1 MKQENKMSPTSR
13 YLHVDVDDKTR
24 PTHDAEITRL
34 TALVAEQQRKIAEL
48 EKERD
53 NARAEVSWLARLLMK
68 TRNSFS
74 FIVSDIE
81 DDGDRA
87 YFGSTNDADTLRDI
101 RNQMETWE
109 QSRLMRDGAWVDYIT
124 KCAEANAKLRAL
136 QSSARQMKEALE
148 FYESDEHWR
157 VNGKLDPNGPNFIG
171 QLHARAALQ
180 SAASL
185 GLGPDWCKE
194 AEPSFKFEL
203 GAPVRKVS
211 GYQFDGYVRM
221 RGRLPQGERYV
232 VESEASPGLLHIF
245 SDAQLEPR
253 AKGGGDADH

>member
-13 YLHVDVDDKTR
+13 YLHVDVDGKTR
-24 PTHDAEITRL
+24 PTHDAEIAGIS
-34 TALVAEQQRKIAEL
+34 ALVAEQQRQIEEGEKRIAEMQRGISAHADKL
-48 EKERD
+48 DAAAKDYAAYCADLGCASLMEVAEKFE
-53 NARAEVSWLARLLMK
+53 S
-68 TRNSFS
+68 
-74 FIVSDIE
+74 
-81 DDGDRA
+81 
-87 YFGSTNDADTLRDI
+87 
-101 RNQMETWE
+101 
-109 QSRLMRDGAWVDYIT
+109 
-124 KCAEANAKLRAL
+124 L

-245 SDAQLEPR
+245 SDAQLETR